1 MTEEGPV
8 RDLQGKTLLDS
19 WMKQSNDYNALTDA
33 SFFRLLKD
41 KSTFLSEPIIP
52 GKNRQYEDIV

>member
-19 WMKQSNDYNALTDA
+19 WMKQSKEIYALTDA
-33 SFFRLLKD
+33 SFFVFKKTNPR
-41 KSTFLSEPIIP
+41 F
-52 GKNRQYEDIV
+52 